1 MKSLLA
7 PKLSKCWLP
16 AYYNLSR
23 TEDGLAPPWNKIHRW
38 VLKQKWCV
46 LVLFVRLPCLH
57 LSWQQDL
64 ATQRINPGSS
74 SWVLLMSYH
83 GHWDLPESTYCH
95 VCTAVTEALS
105 SLLLYPSSWGSQ
117 TDQPFEDPS
126 QSGKD
131 FSRKHTLSLF
141 RKHQWVLQR
150 ATPPSPFFQTTP
162 SLHLIHQLSW
172 DTAKTVSYTVRST
185 LAFGRKRSALEDSHC
200 ATVSELYQQHRTPH
214 IHRIMTP
221 ANTSWG

>member
-23 TEDGLAPPWNKIHRW
+23 TEDGLAPPWNKIHR
-38 VLKQKWCV
+38 LKQEGCV

-83 GHWDLPESTYCH
+83 GHRDLPESTYCH
-95 VCTAVTEALS
+95 MCTAVTEALS

-131 FSRKHTLSLF
+131 FLRKHTLRLF

-150 ATPPSPFFQTTP
+150 TTPASPFFPDHPFIAPDP
-162 SLHLIHQLSW
+162 STELGYCQDSLLYSQEHATLW
-172 DTAKTVSYTVRST
+172 KKTFSP
-185 LAFGRKRSALEDSHC
+185 GRFPLCNS
-200 ATVSELYQQHRTPH
+200 
-214 IHRIMTP
+214 
-221 ANTSWG
+221 